1 MKGGAKIAQTI
12 LEIVI
17 LALKIVLRALR
28 KLQPTTLVDHAIPRH
43 RQRTEGMSF
52 WTSLNAAVKNT
63 FRNITTRRRNAFAAL
78 PLNRKRPRSLHRD
91 LGFILSWR

>member
-1 MKGGAKIAQTI
+1 MREGAKIAQTRD
-12 LEIVI
+12 LRTQNR
-17 LALKIVLRALR
+17 LAGLTQVAARH
-28 KLQPTTLVDHAIPRH
+28 PVDHPIPRH

-63 FRNITTRRRNAFAAL
+63 LRNSTTRRRSAFAAF

-91 LGFILSWR
+91 LGLILS